1 MERLRKIYCTVHE
14 HWRQVTYDD
23 AHMMSLEELLPI
35 SETFKP
41 EKWCGHAWPLLT
53 AGEKQNTNELKSKRL
68 TTVGSNVCKLIFLK
82 KLLSPNKKPLL
93 RFWTHRKRKKVNL
106 KNSKSAVFFY
116 RASGRSTSNVKTKKI
131 RVVLTQCKGCS
142 SFRSAWCLWS
152 LEVRNLTMWLE
163 LLIRSQHEVIEWT
176 IISVMSIKHEIEII
190 TNFNF

>member
-1 MERLRKIYCTVHE
+1 MERLRKIYCTVHG

-68 TTVGSNVCKLIFLK
+68 TTVRSNVCKLIFLK
-82 KLLSPNKKPLL
+82 KTVITQQEATVAILNSLKA
-93 RFWTHRKRKKVNL
+93 KKVNL

>member
-1 MERLRKIYCTVHE
+1 VERLRKIYCTVHE

-93 RFWTHRKRKKVNL
+93 RFWTHRKRKKLIWRIRSLRCFFTEQVAGQRRM
-106 KNSKSAVFFY
+106 SKRRKFVSVWHSA
-116 RASGRSTSNVKTKKI
+116 
-131 RVVLTQCKGCS
+131 KG
-142 SFRSAWCLWS
+142 APP
-152 LEVRNLTMWLE
+152 LEVRDVSGRWKWGIWLCG
-163 LLIRSQHEVIEWT
+163 W
-176 IISVMSIKHEIEII
+176 
-190 TNFNF
+190 NY